1 VRQGLEKDPRVV
13 SRDPAAPP
21 DVTVDRARYDAL
33 VRELGEHDRRYYVE
47 MAPVIADVEYDRLY
61 RELRDL
67 EAAHPD
73 WIDPHSPTQRV
84 APAPISAFPKVV
96 REVPMLSLDNTYSPT
111 ELQAFT
117 DRVIKGLHGE
127 TPRFM
132 VEPKIDGISIEL
144 QFVDGRF
151 VQGATRGDGRVGE
164 DITVN
169 LRTLRSL
176 PLTLAEPV
184 TITVRGEVFM
194 DKRDFAAIN
203 EEREQ
208 AGEELWK
215 NARNFTGGSLKL
227 LDPREC
233 ARRPL
238 KALLYELVGGETFR
252 PLHSESLLWLRALG
266 LPTSPEVS
274 LVADGTGLAAAVASW
289 AERKTTLAYEVDG
302 LVIKV
307 DSFAQRRLLGF
318 TAKFPRWAIA
328 YKFPAHQAT
337 TRLRGIEI
345 NVGRTGAVTP
355 VAELDPVELSG
366 TTVKRASL
374 FNWDE
379 VRRLDARIGDHVVVE
394 KAGEIIPQVI
404 EVLAARRTGDET
416 EIPIPERCPS
426 CASTLVRRAGEVALR
441 CENRACPT
449 QRWRALQF
457 FAGRGAMN
465 IEGIG
470 EVLAEELVRKGIVTD
485 AAELFDLTVEK
496 LVPPAGGADGAGGES
511 PKVERMAQKS
521 AENLVAAVRR
531 ARQGATLSRLIIG
544 LGIPHVGVVAARA
557 VAARLGSLEAL
568 MTAAATE
575 GAQALATELA
585 AIDGVGPVIAEAMR
599 LYVTDPEHA
608 RLLARL
614 RERGV
619 SPSEPIARAAT
630 SGVLAGKKVC
640 VTGKLSRPRSE
651 IQAEIEAAGGQ
662 FVASVGKSTNILV
675 AGADVG
681 KAKLDSARKLGT
693 QIIDEAE
700 LARLLAGEATYAPP
714 A

>member
-1 VRQGLEKDPRVV
+1 
-13 SRDPAAPP
+13 
-21 DVTVDRARYDAL
+21 

-47 MAPVIADVEYDRLY
+47 LAPSIPDVEYDRLY

-73 WIDPHSPTQRV
+73 WIDPNSPTQRV
-84 APAPISAFPKVV
+84 APMPISAFPKVV

-111 ELQAFT
+111 ELQAFY
-117 DRVIKGLHGE
+117 DRVIKGLHDE

-144 QFVDGRF
+144 QYVDGRF

-184 TITVRGEVFM
+184 TITVRGEVYM

-238 KALLYELVGGETFR
+238 KALLYELVAGESFR
-252 PLHSESLLWLRALG
+252 PRHSDSLLWLRALG
-266 LPTSPEVS
+266 FPTSPDVA
-274 LVADGTGLAAAVASW
+274 LVDDGEALAAAVAEW
-289 AERKTTLAYEVDG
+289 ADRKNKLPYEADG

-328 YKFPAHQAT
+328 YKFPANQAT
-337 TRLRGIEI
+337 TRLLGIEV

-355 VAELDPVELSG
+355 VAELEPVELSG

-379 VRRLDARIGDHVVVE
+379 VRRLDARIGDQVVVE

-404 EVLAARRTGDET
+404 EVLVAQRTGAET

-426 CASTLVRRAGEVALR
+426 CASTLVRREGEVALR

-457 FAGRGAMN
+457 FCGRGAMN

-485 AAELFDLTVEK
+485 AADLFELTVEK
-496 LVPPAGGADGAGGES
+496 LLGR
-511 PKVERMAQKS
+511 VERMAQKS
-521 AENLVAAVRR
+521 AENLTAAIRR
-531 ARQGATLSRLIIG
+531 AKETATLSRLLIG

-557 VAARLGSLEAL
+557 VAARFGSFDAL
-568 MTAAATE
+568 LAAAATE
-575 GAQALATELA
+575 GAQELTTKVG

-599 LYVTDPEHA
+599 AYVADPAQA

-619 SPSEPIARAAT
+619 SPTEPVARVAT
-630 SGVLAGKKVC
+630 TGVLAGKKVC

-651 IQAEIEAAGGQ
+651 IPAEIEAAGGQ
-662 FVASVGKSTNILV
+662 FVTSVGKSTDILV

-681 KAKLDSARKLGT
+681 KAKLDAARKLGT
-693 QIIDEAE
+693 QIFDEAE
-700 LARLLAGEATYAPP
+700 LARILAAPAP

>member
-1 VRQGLEKDPRVV
+1 M
-13 SRDPAAPP
+13 SREPAPPPAANGGA
-21 DVTVDRARYDAL
+21 RARYDAL
-33 VRELGEHDRRYYVE
+33 VRELGEHDRRYYVD
-47 MAPVIADVEYDRLY
+47 MAPVISDVEYDRLY

-96 REVPMLSLDNTYSPT
+96 REVPMLSLDNTYSAT
-111 ELQAFT
+111 ELQAFY
-117 DRVIKGLHGE
+117 DRVLKGLHGE

-144 QFVDGRF
+144 QYAGGRF

-238 KALLYELVGGETFR
+238 KTLLYELVGGETFR
-252 PLHSESLLWLRALG
+252 PLHSDSLQWLRALG
-266 LPTSPEVS
+266 LPTSPDVA
-274 LVADGTGLAAAVASW
+274 LVDDSAALAAAVASW
-289 AERKTTLAYEVDG
+289 AARKATLAYEVDG

-328 YKFPAHQAT
+328 YKFPANQAT

-379 VRRLDARIGDHVVVE
+379 VRRLDARIGDQVVVE

-404 EVLAARRTGDET
+404 EVLTARRTGDET
-416 EIPIPERCPS
+416 EIAIPERCPS

-470 EVLAEELVRKGIVTD
+470 EVLAEELVRKGIVND
-485 AAELFDLTVEK
+485 AADLFDLTVEK
-496 LVPPAGGADGAGGES
+496 LIPPAGGAGGGAGGEGAR
-511 PKVERMAQKS
+511 VERMAQKS

-531 ARQGATLSRLIIG
+531 RARRGDAVSPDHRPRHPARRCRRGARGRGAPRLARRPDGGGRDRGGRGTGGGGGGHRRRRAGDRRGDARVRDRSRQRPAAGPPARARRLADRAGRARRDLGSTGREEGVRHRETVPAAQRNSGGDRGRRRAVRQQRRQEHRPAGGRRRRRQGQARRRPEGRNPDHRRSR
-544 LGIPHVGVVAARA
+544 A
-557 VAARLGSLEAL
+557 
-568 MTAAATE
+568 
-575 GAQALATELA
+575 
-585 AIDGVGPVIAEAMR
+585 GP
-599 LYVTDPEHA
+599 
-608 RLLARL
+608 
-614 RERGV
+614 
-619 SPSEPIARAAT
+619 
-630 SGVLAGKKVC
+630 C
-640 VTGKLSRPRSE
+640 
-651 IQAEIEAAGGQ
+651 AGG
-662 FVASVGKSTNILV
+662 
-675 AGADVG
+675 
-681 KAKLDSARKLGT
+681 R
-693 QIIDEAE
+693 
-700 LARLLAGEATYAPP
+700 
-714 A
+714 

>member
-1 VRQGLEKDPRVV
+1 M
-13 SRDPAAPP
+13 SRDPAPP
-21 DVTVDRARYDAL
+21 PEANDGARARYDAL

-47 MAPVIADVEYDRLY
+47 MAPLISDVEYDRLY

-73 WIDPHSPTQRV
+73 WIDAHSPTQRV

-96 REVPMLSLDNTYSPT
+96 REVPMLSLDNTYSAT
-111 ELQAFT
+111 ELQAFY
-117 DRVIKGLHGE
+117 DRVLKGLHGE
-127 TPRFM
+127 TPRFV

-144 QFVDGRF
+144 QYAGGRF

-238 KALLYELVGGETFR
+238 KTLLYELVGGETFR
-252 PLHSESLLWLRALG
+252 PLHSDSLLWLRALG
-266 LPTSPEVS
+266 LPTSPEVA
-274 LVADGTGLAAAVASW
+274 LVDDSAALAAAVASW
-289 AERKTTLAYEVDG
+289 AERKATLPYEVDG

-328 YKFPAHQAT
+328 YKFPANQAT
-337 TRLRGIEI
+337 TRLRGIEV

-379 VRRLDARIGDHVVVE
+379 VRDSTSASATRSSSRRPARSSRRSSRCWRRAAPVRRPRSRSPSAVR
-394 KAGEIIPQVI
+394 
-404 EVLAARRTGDET
+404 AARRRWCGARARSPCAARTTPAPPSAGG
-416 EIPIPERCPS
+416 RCNS
-426 CASTLVRRAGEVALR
+426 S
-441 CENRACPT
+441 
-449 QRWRALQF
+449 
-457 FAGRGAMN
+457 RGA
-465 IEGIG
+465 
-470 EVLAEELVRKGIVTD
+470 
-485 AAELFDLTVEK
+485 
-496 LVPPAGGADGAGGES
+496 
-511 PKVERMAQKS
+511 
-521 AENLVAAVRR
+521 
-531 ARQGATLSRLIIG
+531 AR
-544 LGIPHVGVVAARA
+544 
-557 VAARLGSLEAL
+557 
-568 MTAAATE
+568 
-575 GAQALATELA
+575 
-585 AIDGVGPVIAEAMR
+585 
-599 LYVTDPEHA
+599 
-608 RLLARL
+608 
-614 RERGV
+614 
-619 SPSEPIARAAT
+619 
-630 SGVLAGKKVC
+630 
-640 VTGKLSRPRSE
+640 
-651 IQAEIEAAGGQ
+651 
-662 FVASVGKSTNILV
+662 
-675 AGADVG
+675 
-681 KAKLDSARKLGT
+681 
-693 QIIDEAE
+693 
-700 LARLLAGEATYAPP
+700 
-714 A
+714 

>member
-1 VRQGLEKDPRVV
+1 MSEDSSGATSP
-13 SRDPAAPP
+13 PAG
-21 DVTVDRARYDAL
+21 DRARYGAL

-47 MAPVIADVEYDRLY
+47 LAPTIPDVEYDRLY
-61 RELRDL
+61 RELREL

-73 WIDPHSPTQRV
+73 WIDPNSPTQRV
-84 APAPISAFPKVV
+84 APMPISAFPKVV
-96 REVPMLSLDNTYSPT
+96 RDVPMLSLDNTYSLT
-111 ELQAFT
+111 ELQAFY

-144 QFVDGRF
+144 QYVEGRF

-184 TITVRGEVFM
+184 TVTVRGEVYM

-238 KALLYELVGGETFR
+238 KALLYELVAGESFR

-266 LPTSPEVS
+266 FPTSPD
-274 LVADGTGLAAAVASW
+274 VALADDGEALAAAVSAW
-289 AERKTTLAYEVDG
+289 ADRKNKLAYEADG
-302 LVIKV
+302 LVVKV

-328 YKFPAHQAT
+328 YKFPANQAT
-337 TRLRGIEI
+337 TRLLGIEV

-355 VAELDPVELSG
+355 VAELTPVELSG

-379 VRRLDARIGDHVVVE
+379 VRRLDARIGDQVVVE

-404 EVLAARRTGDET
+404 EVLVAQRTGAET

-426 CASTLVRRAGEVALR
+426 CSSTLVRREGEVALR
-441 CENRACPT
+441 CENRACPA

-457 FAGRGAMN
+457 FCGRGAMN

-470 EVLAEELVRKGIVTD
+470 EVLAEELVSKGIVTD
-485 AAELFDLTVEK
+485 AADLFDLTVEK
-496 LVPPAGGADGAGGES
+496 LLGR
-511 PKVERMAQKS
+511 VERMAQKS
-521 AENLVAAVRR
+521 AENLTAAIRR
-531 ARQGATLSRLIIG
+531 AKETATLSRLLIG
-544 LGIPHVGVVAARA
+544 LGIPHVGVVAARV
-557 VAARLGSLEAL
+557 VAARFVSFDAL
-568 MTAAATE
+568 LAAAATE
-575 GAQALATELA
+575 GAQELATQVA

-599 LYVTDPEHA
+599 AYVSDPDQA

-619 SPSEPIARAAT
+619 APTEPVARLAT
-630 SGVLAGKKVC
+630 TGVLAGKKVC

-662 FVASVGKSTNILV
+662 FVTSVGKSTDILV

-681 KAKLDSARKLGT
+681 KAKLDAARKLGT
-693 QIIDEAE
+693 QIVDEAE
-700 LARLLAGEATYAPP
+700 LAKILAEAAP

>member
-1 VRQGLEKDPRVV
+1 MTPAPKNDDQGEGGAHGAA
-13 SRDPAAPP
+13 RD
-21 DVTVDRARYDAL
+21 RYRTL

-47 MAPVIADVEYDRLY
+47 MAPTVPDVEYDRLY

-73 WIDPHSPTQRV
+73 WIDANSPTQRV

-96 REVPMLSLDNTYSPT
+96 REVPMLSLDNTYNAD
-111 ELQAFT
+111 ELRAFY

-127 TPRFM
+127 TPHFV

-144 QFVDGRF
+144 QYVGGRF
-151 VQGATRGDGRVGE
+151 TQGATRGDGRVGE

-194 DKRDFAAIN
+194 DKRDFAAVN
-203 EEREQ
+203 EEKEQ
-208 AGEELWK
+208 AGEDVWK
-215 NARNFTGGSLKL
+215 NARNATGGSLKL

-238 KALLYELVGGETFR
+238 KALLYELVGGEAFR
-252 PLHSESLLWLRALG
+252 PLHSDSLRWLRALG
-266 LPTSPEVS
+266 FPTSADVS
-274 LVADGTGLAAAVASW
+274 IVNDGDALAASVADW
-289 AERKTTLAYEVDG
+289 AERKAKLPYEADG
-302 LVIKV
+302 LVVKV

-328 YKFPAHQAT
+328 YKFPANQAT
-337 TRLRGIEI
+337 TRVRGIEV

-379 VRRLDARIGDHVVVE
+379 VRRLDVRIGDQVVVE

-404 EVLAARRTGDET
+404 EVVIAQRTGAET
-416 EIPIPERCPS
+416 PIAIPERCPS
-426 CASTLVRRAGEVALR
+426 CASALARREGEVALR

-470 EVLAEELVRKGIVTD
+470 EVLAEELVRKGIVAD
-485 AAELFDLTVEK
+485 AADLFDLTVEK
-496 LVPPAGGADGAGGES
+496 LVPPAAKGQASVSGGGE
-511 PKVERMAQKS
+511 PVKVERMAKKS
-521 AENLVAAVRR
+521 AENLIAAIDR
-531 ARQGATLSRLIIG
+531 ARGTATLSRLLIG

-557 VAARLGSLEAL
+557 VAARFGTLDAL
-568 MTAAATE
+568 VAAAESQT
-575 GAQALATELA
+575 LAAEVA
-585 AIDGVGPVIAEAMR
+585 AIDGVGPVIADAMR
-599 LYVTDPEHA
+599 VYLTDPDNA
-608 RLLARL
+608 RLVAKL
-614 RERGV
+614 RARGV
-619 SPSEPIARAAT
+619 SPAEPVARAAT
-630 SGVLAGKKVC
+630 TGVLAGKKVC

-651 IQAEIEAAGGQ
+651 IQADIEAAGGQ
-662 FVASVGKSTNILV
+662 FVASVGKSTDILV

-681 KAKLDSARKLGT
+681 KSKLDAAKKLGT
-693 QIIDEAE
+693 KIVSEEE
-700 LARLLAGEATYAPP
+700 LAGILAAG
-714 A
+714 

>member
-1 VRQGLEKDPRVV
+1 MEEDHDTVTSGE
-13 SRDPAAPP
+13 DPAARA
-21 DVTVDRARYDAL
+21 TGTGTGGDRARYRAL

-47 MAPVIADVEYDRLY
+47 MAPVIADVEYDRLL
-61 RELRDL
+61 RELRAI
-67 EAAHPD
+67 ETAHPD

-96 REVPMLSLDNTYSPT
+96 REVPMLSLDNTYNAA
-111 ELQAFT
+111 ELQAFH

-127 TPRFM
+127 TPAFV

-144 QFVDGRF
+144 KYVEGRF
-151 VQGATRGDGRVGE
+151 TQGATRGDGRVGE
-164 DITVN
+164 DITAN

-194 DKRDFAAIN
+194 DKRDFAAVN
-203 EEREQ
+203 EEKEQ
-208 AGEELWK
+208 AGEEVWK
-215 NARNFTGGSLKL
+215 NARNATGGSLKL

-238 KALLYELVGGETFR
+238 KALLYELVGGEAYR
-252 PLHSESLLWLRALG
+252 PLHSDSLRWLRALG
-266 LPTSPEVS
+266 FPTSPDVS
-274 LVADGTGLAAAVASW
+274 LVDDGEGLAASVAAW
-289 AERKTTLAYEVDG
+289 AERKTKLAYEADG

-328 YKFPAHQAT
+328 YKFPANQAT
-337 TRLRGIEI
+337 TRVRGIEV

-379 VRRLDARIGDHVVVE
+379 VRRLDVRIGDHVVVE

-404 EVLAARRTGDET
+404 EVVTAQRTGQ
-416 EIPIPERCPS
+416 EIPIAIPERCPS
-426 CASTLVRRAGEVALR
+426 CEAPLVRREGEVALR

-470 EVLAEELVRKGIVTD
+470 EVLAEELVRKGIVAD
-485 AAELFDLTVEK
+485 AADLFDLTVDK
-496 LVPPAGGADGAGGES
+496 LVPPAGES
-511 PKVERMAQKS
+511 IKVERMAKKS
-521 AENLVAAVRR
+521 AENLVAAMQR
-531 ARQGATLSRLIIG
+531 ARAAATLSRLLIG

-557 VAARLGSLEAL
+557 VAARFGSLDAL
-568 MTAAATE
+568 MAAVQTE
-575 GAQALATELA
+575 AGQALAREVA
-585 AIDGVGPVIAEAMR
+585 AIDGVGQVIAEAMR
-599 LYVTDPEHA
+599 VYLTDPDNA
-608 RLLARL
+608 RLVAKL
-614 RERGV
+614 RSRGV
-619 SPSEPIARAAT
+619 SPVEPMARVAT
-630 SGVLAGKKVC
+630 TGVLAGKKVC

-662 FVASVGKSTNILV
+662 FVSSVGKSTDILV

-681 KAKLDSARKLGT
+681 KAKLDAARKMGT
-693 QIIDEAE
+693 RIVDEAE
-700 LARLLAGEATYAPP
+700 LATILAGPS
-714 A
+714 

>member
-1 VRQGLEKDPRVV
+1 MSAPADSHDAG
-13 SRDPAAPP
+13 RD
-21 DVTVDRARYDAL
+21 RYRTL
-33 VRELGEHDRRYYVE
+33 VRELGAHDRRYYVE
-47 MAPVIADVEYDRLY
+47 MAPTISDVEYDRLY
-61 RELRDL
+61 HELRAL
-67 EAAHPD
+67 EEAHPE
-73 WIDPHSPTQRV
+73 WIDRDSPSQRV

-96 REVPMLSLDNTYSPT
+96 REVPMLSLDNTYNAG
-111 ELQAFT
+111 ELQAFY

-127 TPRFM
+127 TPRFV

-144 QFVDGRF
+144 QYVEGRF
-151 VQGATRGDGRVGE
+151 TQGATRGDGRVGE

-176 PLTLAEPV
+176 PLSLGEPV

-194 DKRDFAAIN
+194 DKRDFAAVN
-203 EEREQ
+203 EEKEQ
-208 AGEELWK
+208 AGEDVWK
-215 NARNFTGGSLKL
+215 NARNATGGSLKL

-238 KALLYELVGGETFR
+238 KALLYEVVGGEAFR
-252 PLHSESLLWLRALG
+252 PLHSDSLLWLRALG
-266 LPTSPEVS
+266 FPTSPD
-274 LVADGTGLAAAVASW
+274 VAIVDDGAGLATSVAAW
-289 AERKTTLAYEVDG
+289 AERKATLPYEADG

-328 YKFPAHQAT
+328 YKFPANQAT

-379 VRRLDARIGDHVVVE
+379 VRRLDVRIGDQVVVE

-404 EVLAARRTGDET
+404 EVVAGARTGQ
-416 EIPIPERCPS
+416 EIPIEVPERCPS
-426 CASTLVRRAGEVALR
+426 CASALVRREGEVALR
-441 CENRACPT
+441 CVNRACPT

-470 EVLAEELVRKGIVTD
+470 EVLAEELVRKGIVAD
-485 AAELFDLTVEK
+485 AADLFDLTVDK
-496 LVPPAGGADGAGGES
+496 LVPPVIKGEAKAEAKGAGTGAPSAGE
-511 PKVERMAQKS
+511 PLRVERMAKKS
-521 AENLVAAVRR
+521 ADNLVAAVER
-531 ARQGATLSRLIIG
+531 ARAAATLSRLLIG

-557 VAARLGSLEAL
+557 VAARFGAL
-568 MTAAATE
+568 DALVTAAETE
-575 GAQALATELA
+575 DGQALAREVA

-599 LYVTDPEHA
+599 VYLTDADNA
-608 RLLARL
+608 RLIAKL
-614 RERGV
+614 RARGV
-619 SPSEPIARAAT
+619 SPLEPVLRATAT
-630 SGVLAGKKVC
+630 GVLAGKKVC
-640 VTGKLSRPRSE
+640 VTGKLTRPRSE
-651 IQAEIEAAGGQ
+651 IQAQIEAAGGQ
-662 FVASVGKSTNILV
+662 FVSSVGKSTDILV

-681 KAKLDSARKLGT
+681 KAKLDAAKKLGT
-693 QIIDEAE
+693 RIVTEDE
-700 LARLLAGEATYAPP
+700 LAQLLATPP
-714 A
+714 SA